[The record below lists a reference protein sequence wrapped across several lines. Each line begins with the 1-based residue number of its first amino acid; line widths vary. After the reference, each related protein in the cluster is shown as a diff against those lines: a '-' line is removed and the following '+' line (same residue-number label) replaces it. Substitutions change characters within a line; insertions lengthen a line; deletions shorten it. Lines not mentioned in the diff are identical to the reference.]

1 MALKLH
7 TWTRVTRIELQN
19 LAVNI
24 GKAAIADI
32 NNWPDSGEGR
42 AVKAATERMMRLLD
56 STLDRSGLD
65 YAFGNLHEVVH
76 ELKGI
81 EANSYFRNRISRQ
94 RHVEKGGGVRPFDE
108 IVADQIARFN
118 RFVQDN
124 RPTLDN
130 DLGKSEPI
138 SDDRSPPTVRRARAG
153 AVEELSRITPGQQAG
168 PLQFEIRD
176 GVLRIKEQT
185 AFAVPEDRDNV
196 AHARR
201 ALEDSADALLVA
213 LSESNCDPR
222 LIEAVEEIQK
232 IIVSGADVIRL
243 GLVNFTCDHLFIR
256 FAEEIPDVAAARF
269 QGFSMGIGLYVAQF
283 PEWLR
288 FTENAAKADVEADDV
303 NRTLAVGH
311 ALIPELRSATGLI
324 DPQVPKSIELILEA
338 LRNPNQSSR
347 RALYGAIRTL
357 ENLFAKIFAGFGGI
371 IGSVSDGVNA
381 GTKRATSIIV
391 TTGLLVG
398 AAHLAAS
405 LSPTAERVVKANW
418 LKHAAE
424 LVKNG
429 LKEAE

>member
-32 NNWPDSGEGR
+32 NSWPDSGEGR

-124 RPTLDN
+124 RPTSDN

-243 GLVNFTCDHLFIR
+243 GD
-256 FAEEIPDVAAARF
+256 
-269 QGFSMGIGLYVAQF
+269 
-283 PEWLR
+283 
-288 FTENAAKADVEADDV
+288 
-303 NRTLAVGH
+303 
-311 ALIPELRSATGLI
+311 
-324 DPQVPKSIELILEA
+324 
-338 LRNPNQSSR
+338 
-347 RALYGAIRTL
+347 
-357 ENLFAKIFAGFGGI
+357 
-371 IGSVSDGVNA
+371 
-381 GTKRATSIIV
+381 
-391 TTGLLVG
+391 
-398 AAHLAAS
+398 
-405 LSPTAERVVKANW
+405 
-418 LKHAAE
+418 
-424 LVKNG
+424 
-429 LKEAE
+429 